1 MKKYEIDV
9 TALDKILSKTVEVIE
24 KSKNQIFEIAEEA
37 RTEKE
42 RLIIKLEKINE
53 EIKQII
59 DEVDE
64 LEGKYNRSRK
74 WLVKVSQN
82 FKSYSEKDIQKAYE
96 EANQLQVNLFI
107 ARERELNFKTTRNEM
122 QLRLKTIEL
131 TIERAEVLV
140 TQIGVVFD
148 YLTNDIAKMSELVES
163 AKMKQMFG
171 LKIIQAQEEERKRV
185 ARDIHDGP
193 AQSMANVVLRTE
205 IAERLMSHQ
214 QEELARQ
221 ELKDLKKMVR
231 RSLADVRQIIFDLR
245 PMALDDL
252 GLIPTLRKF
261 IPEIA
266 KRENI
271 EIELVLNGI
280 ERRLA
285 SGMEVAI
292 FRMVQEIL
300 TNVIKHAKATL
311 AIANIEYADKYLR
324 VSVQDNGVGFIEE
337 EVIKNKNHFGLMG
350 MKERIE
356 LLEGE
361 LEIQSEIDKGTT
373 VTFTI
378 PTKESGELHND
389 ARGED

>member
-1 MKKYEIDV
+1 MKKNEIDV

-292 FRMVQEIL
+292 FRMFQEIL

>member
-1 MKKYEIDV
+1 MKKNEIDV

>member
-292 FRMVQEIL
+292 FRMFQEIL